1 MIRRP
6 GVGPDQPEKIDFFLR
21 FSIAFDLMRR
31 TEQDRWTFT
40 GSYNFGRQRD
50 PGTGNKTTTT
60 DNWQATGQY
69 DYFFTPN
76 ISAFI
81 EYKFLDYT
89 STQINT
95 NKDRNLGQQ
104 LLGAGVRFFFH

>member
-1 MIRRP
+1 M
-6 GVGPDQPEKIDFFLR
+6 V
-21 FSIAFDLMRR
+21 A
-31 TEQDRWTFT
+31 
-40 GSYNFGRQRD
+40 GS
-50 PGTGNKTTTT
+50 
-60 DNWQATGQY
+60 

-76 ISAFI
+76 MSAFI